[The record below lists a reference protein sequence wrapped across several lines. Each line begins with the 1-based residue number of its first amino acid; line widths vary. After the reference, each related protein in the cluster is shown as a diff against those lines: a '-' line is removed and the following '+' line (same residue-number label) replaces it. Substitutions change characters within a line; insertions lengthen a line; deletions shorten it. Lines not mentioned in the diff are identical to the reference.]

1 MPADIETI
9 KVSIKKMQ
17 GLVISAQNAAIKRA
31 SLEIL
36 NNLMKKLEEAKI
48 AEQEASQATL

>member
-9 KVSIKKMQ
+9 KASIKKMQ
-17 GLVISAQNAAIKRA
+17 SLVRTAQNAALKRA

-48 AEQEASQATL
+48 AEQEASRATL